1 MTPIEFLK
9 AELSA
14 IDRLNCVYW
23 QTEDAD
29 RYEKLAYLVRQ
40 RRRQELI
47 TELLRL
53 MQRGA
58 TDSSHYPPIQPVL
71 ILSNCRHCSI
81 QYTLY

>member
-14 IDRLNCVYW
+14 IDHLNRFYW
-23 QTEDAD
+23 QTDEPN

-53 MQRGA
+53 MQRGGHRFESL
-58 TDSSHYPPIQPVL
+58 SSNSACAHFE
-71 ILSNCRHCSI
+71 
-81 QYTLY
+81 